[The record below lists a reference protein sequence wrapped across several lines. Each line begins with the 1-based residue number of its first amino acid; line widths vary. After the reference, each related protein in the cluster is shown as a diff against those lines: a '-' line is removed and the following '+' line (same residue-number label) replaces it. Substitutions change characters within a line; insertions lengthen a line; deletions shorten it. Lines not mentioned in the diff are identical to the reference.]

1 MAEPFEA
8 LQQEARDRQATLEA
22 RVRVRVGTAVCG
34 HAAGSAAVLDALQS
48 EVAAQGLT
56 ATVHEV
62 GCIGLCYAEPLVD
75 VQRPGGPRVFY
86 RNVTREQVPA
96 LVTAAVAGDG
106 ALPDLALGTLGEGV
120 VPGIPRIEDSPQW
133 KHQVRVALRN
143 CGDIDPW
150 DIHQYIAAGG
160 YEALSRAVGTMTPQD
175 VLDQVAA
182 SGLRGRGGAAF
193 PTATKWSFLV
203 RSPGPEKYILAN
215 CEEGD
220 PGAYNDKGILESDPH
235 SLVEGAILAGYTT
248 GASMAYVFIRH
259 GHEGP
264 IERTRNAIQQ
274 AYDAGLL
281 GERVL
286 GSDFS
291 FEMEVALVGESY
303 VSGEE
308 TALMEAIEGKRAMP
322 RARPPFPAAVGV
334 FGKPSNINNVKTL
347 SYVPEIVRRGGEWFS
362 GIGYG
367 RSKGTAILCMNGNVT
382 YPGMY
387 EVPFG
392 LTLGQVVEEMAG
404 GAPDGRSVKLL
415 QTGGPLGGVLG
426 IDSLGTVLDFESMA
440 AAGAIMGS
448 GGIIVGDDRVCA
460 VDLARNL
467 VAFCQFESC
476 GKCFPCRLGMTHLLD
491 VLERISAGHGH
502 PRDLALM
509 PSVGAAMAQGA
520 MCGHGQLGFNPI
532 SSALRSFGDDFRVHI
547 EERRCPTGAC
557 DGPYRRPMRT
567 RPVATGEWYAQPQ
580 HVRS

>member
-1 MAEPFEA
+1 MAEPFET
-8 LQQEARDRQATLEA
+8 LQQEARARQRALQA
-22 RVRVRVGTAVCG
+22 GVRVRVGTAVCG
-34 HAAGSAAVLDALQS
+34 HAAGSAAVLEALRS
-48 EVAAQGLT
+48 EVAARELT
-56 ATVHEV
+56 AAVHEV
-62 GCIGLCYAEPLVD
+62 GCMGLCYAEPLVD
-75 VQRPGGPRVFY
+75 VQRPGEPRVFY
-86 RNVTREQVPA
+86 RNVTPDQVPA
-96 LVTAAVAGDG
+96 LVAGAIAGDG
-106 ALPDLALGTLGEGV
+106 ALPELALGTLGEGTV
-120 VPGIPRIEDSPQW
+120 AGIPRIEDTPQW

-143 CGDIDPW
+143 CGNIDPW
-150 DIHQYIAAGG
+150 DIHQYVAAGG
-160 YEALSRAVGTMTPQD
+160 YEALSRAVGSMTPQE
-175 VLDQVAA
+175 VLDQLAA

-235 SLVEGAILAGYTT
+235 SLVEGTILAGYTT
-248 GASMAYVFIRH
+248 GASMGYVFIRH

-264 IERTRNAIQQ
+264 IERTRQAIRQ

-286 GSDFS
+286 GSEFS
-291 FEMEVALVGESY
+291 FDMEVALVGESY

-347 SYVPEIVRRGGEWFS
+347 SYVPEIVRRGGEWFAS
-362 GIGYG
+362 IGYE

-392 LTLGQVVEEMAG
+392 LTLGQVVEEIAG
-404 GAPDGRSVKLL
+404 GAPNGRSVKLL

-426 IDSLGTVLDFESMA
+426 TDSLGTVLDFESMA

-476 GKCFPCRLGMTHLLD
+476 GKCFPCRLGMTHLLG
-491 VLERISAGHGH
+491 VLERIAAGGGH

-509 PSVGAAMAQGA
+509 PSVGSAMAQGSL
-520 MCGHGQLGFNPI
+520 CGHGQLGFNPI
-532 SSALRSFGDDFRVHI
+532 SSALRFFAEDFRVHI
-547 EERRCPTGAC
+547 EEGRCPTGAC
-557 DGPYRRPMRT
+557 QGPYRRPMRT
-567 RPVATGEWYAQPQ
+567 RPAASGEWYARRQ
-580 HVRS
+580 HVPS